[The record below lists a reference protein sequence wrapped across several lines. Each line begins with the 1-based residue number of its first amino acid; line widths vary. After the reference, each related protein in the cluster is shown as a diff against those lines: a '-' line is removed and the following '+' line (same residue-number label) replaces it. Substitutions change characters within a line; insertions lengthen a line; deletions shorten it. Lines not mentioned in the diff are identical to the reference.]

1 MELNG
6 DDEVANLFQFL
17 VIRFSNVE
25 VQIQLLFG
33 VDGGEFEKSGRRL
46 EFARRKESVVKS
58 QTLCTPLTLFAL
70 PWSIFG
76 VASFV
81 GFALALSLSSVLGL
95 VHIVV
100 VAVKLANAAHVVS
113 VRAIPGAV
121 VVVQRIAT
129 LGWLGCCGSCRGR
142 ARCCRSSGCGGGG
155 RHSCGCRC
163 FLGGGGRVDAEL
175 LIGGHVNLPLA
186 PGILLQEDGGV
197 GLSLGATT
205 RHKRLPA
212 EAVCYRTNIAMKR
225 LFRAAVAHF
234 SFFQRGRF
242 STPFV

>member
-1 MELNG
+1 
-6 DDEVANLFQFL
+6 
-17 VIRFSNVE
+17 
-25 VQIQLLFG
+25 
-33 VDGGEFEKSGRRL
+33 
-46 EFARRKESVVKS
+46 
-58 QTLCTPLTLFAL
+58 
-70 PWSIFG
+70 
-76 VASFV
+76 
-81 GFALALSLSSVLGL
+81 VLGL

-121 VVVQRIAT
+121 VVVERIAT
-129 LGWLGCCGSCRGR
+129 LGWLGCSGCCCSCRGR

-163 FLGGGGRVDAEL
+163 LLGGGCRVDAEL

-197 GLSLGATT
+197 GLLLGATT

-242 STPFV
+242 STPLVFQTCQQMFCLSTNHLFTKKMMLTHFLDCQRR